1 MKLAGWLGGWI
12 RLAKALQELETQ
24 QTIEGTHAWWA
35 FVQLPASRTKVQ
47 ELQVVCQLL
56 LSSSHLLP
64 LA

>member
-12 RLAKALQELETQ
+12 RLEELETQ